1 MHKKAE
7 LIMDKSKLVVLSGVL
22 LILLA
27 SLMYFYEN
35 RTRRQSEEIH
45 PLFPSSVT
53 ENTAQKIRI
62 EHRDSL
68 LILQKKD
75 DRWYVTFEE
84 ESGFRGFPVKDGDIT
99 ELFEK
104 TQRLT
109 DERFVAGSKGAQR
122 RLGVTP
128 EHGKTVRIF
137 TDNDTP
143 DLTFYIGNQ
152 GEIWS
157 NSYLRKEGS
166 SEIYSVKENIR
177 YVYHC
182 NLNKWRENSLFG
194 FSADRIDTVSIRHN
208 DGYEVRISRADDSQW
223 RIEATDEDPVMR
235 DAEKVL
241 PFLQKL
247 ADLKA
252 GEWSYNSEIPEYDK
266 TPYRVIEFVLDDGRR
281 EAVNILYRHPS
292 GLKFAVTTTTVNSPL
307 YFFNTR
313 VQFLDRE
320 ILRLVHPERVDDQD
334 ERAPIE
340 DLKKRLGY
348 E

>member
-1 MHKKAE
+1 
-7 LIMDKSKLVVLSGVL
+7 MDKSKSVILSGAL
-22 LILLA
+22 LIILA
-27 SLMYFYEN
+27 SLMYFHGN
-35 RTRRQSEEIH
+35 RTRRKSEEIH

-53 ENTAQKIRI
+53 ENSAHKIRI

-75 DRWYVTFEE
+75 DRWYATFQED
-84 ESGFRGFPVKDGDIT
+84 SAFKGFPVKDGSIS

-137 TDNDTP
+137 TDDDTP
-143 DLTFYIGNQ
+143 DPTFYIGNQ

-157 NSYLRKEGS
+157 NSYLRKEGA

-182 NLNKWRENSLFG
+182 NLNKWRKNTLFG
-194 FSADRIDTVSIRHN
+194 FSADSIDTVSIRHD
-208 DGYEVRISRADDSQW
+208 DGYEVQISREEESQW
-223 RIEATDEDPVMR
+223 RIDATDEDPVIR
-235 DAEKVL
+235 DAENVR

-247 ADLKA
+247 AGLKA
-252 GEWSYNSEIPEYDK
+252 GEWSYDTEILEYDQ

-281 EAVNILYRHPS
+281 EAVHILYRHPE
-292 GLKFAVTTTTVNSPL
+292 GLKFAVTATTVDTPL
-307 YFFNTR
+307 YFFNTL

-320 ILRLVHPERVDDQD
+320 VLRLVHPEKVDDQD